1 MKLFAI
7 ARLPFAS
14 SLSAVVL
21 AAAVAGS
28 GCCPAKTVVETPK
41 VVAPPD
47 QDGDGIA
54 DADDRCPAV
63 AGTSEY
69 SGCPDSDGD
78 GVPDDQDEC
87 SSVAG
92 KAEFKG
98 CPPPDRDGDG
108 ITDAEDRCPE
118 AAGPAETNGCPDR
131 DGDGIADG
139 ADQCPDQAGTK
150 EENGCLPKAVQ
161 KFSGS
166 IKGIAFDVGK
176 ATIKRTSNKTLD
188 EAAKVLA
195 EHPSLRVEIQGHTDD
210 QGPDDANMTLSQQ
223 RAEAVK
229 EYLVAKGIAA
239 ERLDAKGYG
248 ETMPVGDNKKAAGRA
263 ENRRTEFKILGS
275 SRRNLNL

>member
-1 MKLFAI
+1 MKLFAKIPRI
-7 ARLPFAS
+7 A
-14 SLSAVVL
+14 SLSALTL
-21 AAAVAGS
+21 ALGLGAS

-69 SGCPDSDGD
+69 SGCPDTDGD

-176 ATIKRTSNKTLD
+176 ATIKKSSNKTLD

-195 EHPSLRVEIQGHTDD
+195 EHTSLRVEIQGHTDD

-229 EYLVAKGIAA
+229 EYLVSKGIAA

-248 ETMPVGDNKKAAGRA
+248 ETMPVGDNRKAAGRA
-263 ENRRTEFKILGS
+263 QNRRTEFKILGS